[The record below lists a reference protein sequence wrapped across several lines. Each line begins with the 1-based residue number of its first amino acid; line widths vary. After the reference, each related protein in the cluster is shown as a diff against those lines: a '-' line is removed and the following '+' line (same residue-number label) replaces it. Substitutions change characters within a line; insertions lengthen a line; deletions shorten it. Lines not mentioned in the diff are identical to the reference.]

1 MTQRTPQARSAA
13 GARQAEALA
22 IAIPG
27 DPRTPVETSWRDF
40 VFSEVWT
47 RPGLDRRARFVIAI
61 AGAANAIG
69 PRRILESYIRGALTL
84 GELTLVE
91 LREIA
96 LHMTAYAGW
105 SQAAGLDDA
114 VTRVA
119 EELGLEPVDLAPLRS
134 KSWTEEER
142 FADGEASFHKVM
154 TSGGPAPVT
163 AFFETGI
170 VNYVFAELWTR
181 DALDQRSRRLVT
193 LVGAADSQAPQAVRS
208 HAYSAMA
215 SGDLTKD
222 EMFEFVMQYA
232 IHGGHTRAST
242 MQALVFEMAE
252 AIEKGLP
259 FTR

>member
-1 MTQRTPQARSAA
+1 MSTFSPQSRAAA
-13 GARQAEALA
+13 GRRVAEALR
-22 IAIPG
+22 IAVP
-27 DPRTPVETSWRDF
+27 DQPRTPVEASWQDF
-40 VFSEVWT
+40 VFAEVWT
-47 RPGLDRRARFVIAI
+47 RAGLDRRARFVIAI
-61 AGAANAIG
+61 AGSANAPG
-69 PRRILESYIRGALTL
+69 PSRILAGYVRGALRL
-84 GELTLVE
+84 GDLTLVE

-105 SQAAGLDDA
+105 SQASALDDA
-114 VTRVA
+114 ITRVA
-119 EELGLEPVDLAPLRS
+119 EELGFETPELPPLRAAP
-134 KSWTEEER
+134 WTMDER
-142 FADGEASFHKVM
+142 FAQGEESFRRVM
-154 TSGGPAPVT
+154 TMPSPAPVT

-181 DALDQRSRRLVT
+181 GSLDQRSRRLVT
-193 LVGAADSQAPQAVRS
+193 LTAAADSQAQQAVRS
-208 HAYSAMA
+208 HTYSAMA

-252 AIEKGLP
+252 LIERGLP

>member
-1 MTQRTPQARSAA
+1 MLDPQARSKT
-13 GARQAEALA
+13 GARQTEALR
-22 IAIPG
+22 IAIPT
-27 DPRTPVETSWRDF
+27 DPQTPLEASWRDF
-40 VFSEVWT
+40 VFAEVWT

-61 AGAANAIG
+61 AGAANMIG
-69 PRRILESYIRGALTL
+69 PPRILEGYLRGALTL
-84 GELTLVE
+84 GDLTLVE

-114 VTRVA
+114 ITRVA
-119 EELGLEPVDLAPLRS
+119 EELGLEPVVLAPLRS
-134 KSWTEEER
+134 APWTQEER
-142 FADGEASFHKVM
+142 FAQGEESFHKVM
-154 TSGGPAPVT
+154 VSGGPPPVT

-242 MQALVFEMAE
+242 MQALAFEMAE
-252 AIEKGLP
+252 TIEKGLP
-259 FTR
+259 FAR